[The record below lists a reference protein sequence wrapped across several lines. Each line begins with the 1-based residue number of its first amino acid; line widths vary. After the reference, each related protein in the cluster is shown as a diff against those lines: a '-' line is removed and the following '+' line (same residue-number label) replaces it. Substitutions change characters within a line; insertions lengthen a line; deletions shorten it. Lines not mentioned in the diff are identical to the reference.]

1 MTIVHELVLKQ
12 GCKNFRRGQGIYGL
26 FSGIYPCRGGKSELR
41 FLKENRREKAVLKT
55 KITSQKFP
63 NLISV
68 SRKRQD
74 RDNHRYKK
82 TGIFRRF
89 QPKNARLWQGW
100 LDSNQRMTESES
112 VALPLGDTPVSDAL
126 LL

>member
-1 MTIVHELVLKQ
+1 MTTNLFSSFSCYALQGMQRKPRSRDALGRTFGGQ

-63 NLISV
+63 NSV
-68 SRKRQD
+68 SADRKRTNQ
-74 RDNHRYKK
+74 
-82 TGIFRRF
+82 GIIAFL
-89 QPKNARLWQGW
+89 KI
-100 LDSNQRMTESES
+100 
-112 VALPLGDTPVSDAL
+112 
-126 LL
+126 